1 MWYVLRLFDV
11 LLKKV
16 FLGLELA
23 HLSRSVHCFE
33 SPLLVLAR
41 EESITQ
47 LVFFTALAGAAG
59 EVSLWFIKF

>member
-33 SPLLVLAR
+33 SPLLILTR
-41 EESITQ
+41 DESIPQ
-47 LVFFTALAGAAG
+47 LVFFAAFAGAAG
-59 EVSLWFIKF
+59 KVSLWFIYF